1 MSQTYN
7 LELTLDV
14 NTEIYPLKV
23 FDRFSLALTT
33 RLRKDDEPDDGTWD
47 QSGFES
53 HADDFQYVMYGKV
66 FKHHSKPGEPDM
78 SVFVSFGGLLM
89 HLRGD
94 EAHLSKF
101 DLDMRLYLLIR
112 KN

>member
-47 QSGFES
+47 QSGILPSFLPSTPSRLNLTE
-53 HADDFQYVMYGKV
+53 QKLCV
-66 FKHHSKPGEPDM
+66 P
-78 SVFVSFGGLLM
+78 SV
-89 HLRGD
+89 
-94 EAHLSKF
+94 LSVQ
-101 DLDMRLYLLIR
+101 RQTVRSETR
-112 KN
+112 KLCV